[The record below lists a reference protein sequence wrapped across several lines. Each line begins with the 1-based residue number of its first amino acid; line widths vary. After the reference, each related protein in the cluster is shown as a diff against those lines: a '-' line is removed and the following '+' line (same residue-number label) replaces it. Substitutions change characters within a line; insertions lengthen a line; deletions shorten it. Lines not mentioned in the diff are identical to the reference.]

1 MKLLHTADLHIG
13 AELSYLDILAENR
26 KYEVLEVFRKIC
38 KLCVKE
44 NVDFCLISGDLF
56 DSNAA
61 AVTFAEPVFKA
72 ISETKNTRF
81 LYVAGNHDPLDS
93 ASPFKNFPLPE
104 NLTVF
109 GEDFETV
116 EFPEFK
122 VRAMG
127 RSFSHSSMEFK
138 DAPAMPQDGLINL
151 LLLHADF
158 GATGS
163 NYNPITTA
171 FAQNCGADYLALGHI
186 HKRTAVEKIGNTY
199 LSYCGCPE
207 GQGFD
212 ETGEKGVYVGI
223 LNKDG
228 CRLHFAPCSD
238 RIHVVKK
245 FDLSEAVSTD
255 DAEKLIIDQLLLE
268 FGENYDR
275 NLYKLILSGS
285 VEDIRA
291 ISIPDLLSRLTKK
304 LYFVKVKSRIKPKL
318 DLDLLAKEISLK
330 GLFVNRMLEKIKTAD
345 ETDKKRLIDALYLG
359 LDAFDSEVAYN
370 ED

>member
-38 KLCVKE
+38 ALCVKE
-44 NVDFCLISGDLF
+44 NVEFCLISGDLF

-61 AVTFAEPVFKA
+61 AAAFAEPV
-72 ISETKNTRF
+72 INCIRDTKSTRF

-93 ASPFKNFPLPE
+93 SSPFKNYPLPE

-116 EFPEFK
+116 EFPEQK

-138 DAPAMPQDGLINL
+138 DAPTMPQDNFINL

-171 FAQNCGADYLALGHI
+171 FVEGCGADYLALGHI
-186 HKRTAVEKIGNTY
+186 HKRTAVEKFGNTY
-199 LSYCGCPE
+199 LSYPGCPE

-212 ETGEKGVYVGI
+212 ETGEKGVYIGI

-228 CRLHFAPCSD
+228 CRLHFTPCSD

-245 FDLSEAVSTD
+245 FDMSEIADTNE
-255 DAEKLIIDQLLLE
+255 AEKFIIDQLLFE

-275 NLYKLILSGS
+275 NLYKLVLSGS
-285 VEDIRA
+285 VEDIKA
-291 ISIPDLLSRLTKK
+291 ISVGDLLSRLSKK
-304 LYFVKVKSRIKPKL
+304 LYFVKLKNRMKQKL

-330 GLFVNRMLEKIKTAD
+330 GLFVNRILEKIKTAD
-345 ETDKKRLIDALYLG
+345 EDDKKRLIDALYLG
-359 LDAFDSEVAYN
+359 LDAFDSEVAYS

>member
-13 AELSYLDILAENR
+13 AELSYLDILSENR

-38 KLCVKE
+38 ALCVKE
-44 NVDFCLISGDLF
+44 NVEFCLISGDLF
-56 DSNAA
+56 DSNAVA
-61 AVTFAEPVFKA
+61 TVFAEPVLRY
-72 ISETKNTRF
+72 ISEAKNTRF

-93 ASPFKNFPLPE
+93 SSAFKNFPLPD

-109 GEDFETV
+109 GEEYETV

-138 DAPAMPQDGLINL
+138 PAPAMPQDGYINL

-158 GATGS
+158 GS
-163 NYNPITTA
+163 NDSQYNPINTD
-171 FAQNCGADYLALGHI
+171 FIKECGADYLALGHI
-186 HKRTAVEKIGNTY
+186 HKRTAVEQIGSTH

-212 ETGEKGVYVGI
+212 EVGEKGVYIGI

-228 CRLHFAPCSD
+228 CRLHFTPSSNRLHIVK
-238 RIHVVKK
+238 RI
-245 FDLSEAVSTD
+245 DLSEAASTD
-255 DAEKLIIDQLLLE
+255 DAERTILDSLLLE
-268 FGENYDR
+268 AGENYER
-275 NLYKLILSGS
+275 NLYKLWLLGS
-285 VEDIRA
+285 PENLGDINVPELTAR
-291 ISIPDLLSRLTKK
+291 LKSR
-304 LYFVKVKSRIKPKL
+304 LYFVKVKSRLKPRL
-318 DLDLLAKEISLK
+318 DLELLSKEISLK
-330 GLFVNRMLEKIKTAD
+330 GLFVNNMLEKIKAAD
-345 ETDKKRLIDALYLG
+345 EQDKKKLIDALYLG
-359 LDAFDSEVAYN
+359 LDAFDGEVAYD

>member
-13 AELSYLDILAENR
+13 AELSYLDNLRESR
-26 KYEVLEVFRKIC
+26 KYEVLETFRNIC
-38 KLCVKE
+38 ALCKKE
-44 NVDFCLISGDLF
+44 NVEFCLIAGDLF

-61 AVTFAEPVFKA
+61 AAAFAEPVLRYMA
-72 ISETKNTRF
+72 EIPDTHF

-93 ASPFKNFPLPE
+93 ASPFKNFELPK

-109 GEDFETV
+109 GENYETV

-127 RSFSHSSMEFK
+127 RSFSHSSMEFCE
-138 DAPAMPQDGLINL
+138 APQMPQDNFINL
-151 LLLHADF
+151 FLLHADF
-158 GATGS
+158 GAKDS
-163 NYNPITTA
+163 SYNPITTA
-171 FAQNCGADYLALGHI
+171 FVENCGADYLALGHI
-186 HKRTAVEKIGNTY
+186 HKRTAVEKLGGTY
-199 LSYCGCPE
+199 LSYPGCPE

-228 CRLHFAPCSD
+228 CRLHFAPCCA
-238 RIHVVKK
+238 RLHITKK
-245 FDLSEAVSTD
+245 FDLSEVQNTD
-255 DAEKLIIDQLLLE
+255 EAEKLILDNLLFE

-275 NLYKLILSGS
+275 NLYKLLLLGS
-285 VEDIRA
+285 CETLADINV
-291 ISIPDLLSRLTKK
+291 PELLSRLSGK
-304 LYFVKVKSRIKPKL
+304 LYFVKIKNRLKQKL

-330 GLFVNRMLEKIKTAD
+330 GLFVGRMLEKIKAAD
-345 ETDKKRLIDALYLG
+345 DGDKKKLIDALYLG
-359 LDAFDSEVAYN
+359 LDAFDGEVSYD